1 MARTR
6 EQIIAQIIKLT
17 EAANRSMEADDST
30 GINHEALADNATKKI
45 AKLMRRHQIEEAD
58 IQAAHSTEDQAFKVV
73 KFSVSNSYGLGKE
86 RATALH
92 WAVIV
97 PFGGHSMRTHY
108 TSAKMD
114 TELTIFIPTS
124 IADMVQPLLYSIS
137 LQMEMGLA
145 DAVKIVRDRLKD
157 NYWLTQAERN
167 REVLQFRRG
176 YVRSFGSTVGSRI
189 TAAQKE
195 AMDELKKELEEEG
208 RSLGTSTELV
218 LASSNEKAKKFM
230 HDWYADFTGG
240 FGKIRTTTNRA
251 RASMEGRNAG
261 SRDGRKA
268 DISRPNTNPN
278 RRALVG

>member
-6 EQIIAQIIKLT
+6 EQIIEQIIKLT
-17 EAANRSMEADDST
+17 EMANRSMEADSVD
-30 GINHEALADNATKKI
+30 GVDHEAVADNATKKI

-58 IQAAHSTEDQAFKVV
+58 IQAAHSTGDQAFKVI

-145 DAVKIVRDRLKD
+145 DAVKIVRDRLKN
-157 NYWLTQAERN
+157 NYWLTSTDRN

-189 TAAQKE
+189 SAAQKE
-195 AMDELKKELEEEG
+195 AMDELKKELSEEG
-208 RSLGTSTELV
+208 KSLGASTELV
-218 LASSNEKAKKFM
+218 LASSSEKAKEYM
-230 HDWYADFTGG
+230 HTWYSEFGG
-240 FGKIRTTTNRA
+240 GGKLRTTTNRA
-251 RASMEGRNAG
+251 RASVEGRNAG
-261 SRDGRKA
+261 FRDGRKA